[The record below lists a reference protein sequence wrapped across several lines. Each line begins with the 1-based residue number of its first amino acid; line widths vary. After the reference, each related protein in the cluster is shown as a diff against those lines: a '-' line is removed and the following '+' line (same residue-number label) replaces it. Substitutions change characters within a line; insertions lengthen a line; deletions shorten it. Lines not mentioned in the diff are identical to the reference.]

1 MAKKKITKQFKMLAP
16 GGKATPAPPIGP
28 VLGANGINPGQFIA
42 QFNERTRELNGKV
55 VGVLVTVYH
64 DRSFEFEVK
73 SSPAS
78 VLIREAAKIEK
89 GSSTPNTDKVGKIS
103 RDQLRTI
110 AEAKLEDLSAADIEA
125 AMRVV
130 EGTARSMGVTVEG

>member
-64 DRSFEFEVK
+64 DRSFEFEIK

-89 GSSTPNTDKVGKIS
+89 GSSTPNTDKVGKITK
-103 RDQLRTI
+103 DQLRTI
-110 AEAKLEDLSAADIEA
+110 AEAKFEDLSAADIEA

-130 EGTARSMGVTVEG
+130 EGTARSMGVMVEG